1 MGAGKVLS
9 GRRVKT
15 NQKYTIP
22 VTPKLEGFINKLGP
36 LPWQPF
42 VDDNL
47 VVYYNG
53 KSSKYMMLT
62 KHIKRSLSKDIGWD
76 EDFTLSP
83 HRLRHTFAIRQL
95 NHFGFSLM
103 VVARM
108 LRDTEQTVRK
118 NYADY
123 NDDFIARTFNKEMKS
138 MAIMVNR
145 GSYDVDLT
153 ETISCFNWEQITLEK
168 ANLIIQ
174 NSIKKAREIKINPIM
189 VVILDHRGAIKA
201 CLGEDGISSLRF
213 KIAHGKANGAFQM
226 GMGSRA
232 LFNRA
237 EQQAYFINAVN
248 ALTNGELVPVPGG
261 VLIRDKN
268 NNIIGSVGISGD
280 TSDNDEI
287 AAVFGIEAAGFKPDI
302 G

>member
-1 MGAGKVLS
+1 MSEIIV
-9 GRRVKT
+9 
-15 NQKYTIP
+15 
-22 VTPKLEGFINKLGP
+22 E
-36 LPWQPF
+36 
-42 VDDNL
+42 
-47 VVYYNG
+47 
-53 KSSKYMMLT
+53 
-62 KHIKRSLSKDIGWD
+62 H
-76 EDFTLSP
+76 
-83 HRLRHTFAIRQL
+83 
-95 NHFGFSLM
+95 
-103 VVARM
+103 
-108 LRDTEQTVRK
+108 
-118 NYADY
+118 
-123 NDDFIARTFNKEMKS
+123 
-138 MAIMVNR
+138 
-145 GSYDVDLT
+145 
-153 ETISCFNWEQITLEK
+153 ITLEK

-189 VVILDHRGAIKA
+189 VVVLDHRGAIKA

-287 AAVFGIEAAGFKPDI
+287 AAVSGIASALLMFPI
-302 G
+302 LLLMFLMFLMSRLFLLLIL